1 MKNFLRLFCMV
12 MVLALGLCSGALA
25 IEQSEIEGVWDV
37 DMKPFLVAM
46 ELPEEELDA
55 LLELLGMS
63 ITIAFTPD
71 QQMIMQTVVGG
82 EVTQE
87 KLTYTLEGEKILM
100 SDGSESQLVREEDT
114 LTIIE
119 PNGFSMALTWH
130 GPVEDFVILSQE
142 EVVIDSEIVGV
153 WAMDMHAIVAM
164 AGMDLAGMSEEEAA
178 EIEAL
183 LLMMSATMEFTVDG
197 RIIMSTTMWG
207 ETDVVEYS
215 YELQGNQ
222 IIMDGMNGQPMDFVI
237 EGDTLI
243 LTEGEMTLTLTRVQP
258 VEEAPAA

>member
-55 LLELLGMS
+55 YLELLS

-71 QQMIMQTVVGG
+71 QQMIMQTVAGG

-87 KLTYTLEGEKILM
+87 KFTYTLEGEKILM

-114 LTIIE
+114 LTIID

-130 GPVEDFVILSQE
+130 GPVEDFVILPQE

-153 WAMDMHAIVAM
+153 WAMDMHAVMAM
-164 AGMDLAGMSEEEAA
+164 AGMDEQLS
-178 EIEAL
+178 
-183 LLMMSATMEFTVDG
+183 
-197 RIIMSTTMWG
+197 
-207 ETDVVEYS
+207 
-215 YELQGNQ
+215 
-222 IIMDGMNGQPMDFVI
+222 
-237 EGDTLI
+237 
-243 LTEGEMTLTLTRVQP
+243 RV
-258 VEEAPAA
+258 

>member
-37 DMKPFLVAM
+37 DLKPVMVAQGF
-46 ELPEEELDA
+46 PEEELDA
-55 LLELLGMS
+55 FLELVSTTM
-63 ITIAFTPD
+63 AFTPD
-71 QQMIMQTVVGG
+71 QQMIMQTVAGD
-82 EVTQE
+82 EVTQ
-87 KLTYTLEGEKILM
+87 KKYTYTLEGEKILM
-100 SDGSESQLVREEDT
+100 NNGSVSQLVREEDT
-114 LTIIE
+114 LTVIASD
-119 PNGFSMALTWH
+119 GFPMVLTWH
-130 GPVEDFVILSQE
+130 GPVEDFVILPQE

-153 WAMDMHAIVAM
+153 WAIDMHDIMAM
-164 AGMDLAGMSEEEAA
+164 SGMDLAGMSEEEAA
-178 EIEAL
+178 EMEAL
-183 LLMMSATMEFTVDG
+183 LSMMSATMEYTVDG

-207 ETDVVEYS
+207 ETDAEEHS

-222 IIMDGMNGQPMDFVI
+222 IIMDGMDGQPSYFVI

-243 LTEGEMTLTLTRVQP
+243 ITEGEMTLTLTRVQP

>member
-46 ELPEEELDA
+46 ELPEEQLDA
-55 LLELLGMS
+55 YLELLG

-71 QQMIMQTVVGG
+71 QQMIMQTVAGG

-87 KLTYTLEGEKILM
+87 KFTYTLEGEKILM
-100 SDGSESQLVREEDT
+100 SDGSESQLVREENT
-114 LTIIE
+114 LTIID
-119 PNGFSMALTWH
+119 PDGFTMVLTWH
-130 GPVEDFVILSQE
+130 GSVEDFVILSQE

-153 WAMDMHAIVAM
+153 WAMDMHAIMAM
-164 AGMDLAGMSEEEAA
+164 SGMDLAGMSEEEAA
-178 EIEAL
+178 GMEAL
-183 LLMMSATMEFTVDG
+183 LAMMSATMEFTVDG
-197 RIIMSTTMWG
+197 RAIMSITIWG
-207 ETDVVEYS
+207 ETDVEEHP

-222 IIMDGMNGQPMDFVI
+222 IIMDGQPIDFVI
-237 EGDTLI
+237 EGNTLI
-243 LTEGEMTLTLTRVQP
+243 LTEGETTLTLTKVQP

>member
-1 MKNFLRLFCMV
+1 MKNCLRLFCMV
-12 MVLALGLCSGALA
+12 MVLVMALCSSALA

-46 ELPEEELDA
+46 GFPEEELDVY
-55 LLELLGMS
+55 LELLGMS
-63 ITIAFTPD
+63 MTMTFTPD
-71 QQMIMQTVVGG
+71 QQIIMETVAGG

-87 KLTYTLEGEKILM
+87 KFTYTLEGEKILM

-114 LTIIE
+114 LTIID
-119 PNGFSMALTWH
+119 PDGFAMVLTWH
-130 GPVEDFVILSQE
+130 QE

-153 WAMDMHAIVAM
+153 WAIDMHAIMAM

-178 EIEAL
+178 EMEAL
-183 LLMMSATMEFTVDG
+183 LAMMSATMEYTVDG
-197 RIIMSTTMWG
+197 RAIMSITMMG
-207 ETDVVEYS
+207 ETDAEEHS
-215 YELQGNQ
+215 YELQGDQ

-243 LTEGEMTLTLTRVQP
+243 ITEGETTLTLTRVQP